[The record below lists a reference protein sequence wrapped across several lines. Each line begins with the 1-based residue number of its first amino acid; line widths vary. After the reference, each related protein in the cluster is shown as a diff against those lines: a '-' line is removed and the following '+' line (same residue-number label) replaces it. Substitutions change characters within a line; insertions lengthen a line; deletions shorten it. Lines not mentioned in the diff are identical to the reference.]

1 MKFQARKKSKGSM
14 RALSKAL
21 RFEKYL
27 SFRKSG
33 YLSVVGTALAAL
45 ITFSSSSSNAA
56 STVTIGMTAADIPM
70 TTGAPSQGGEGLRFT
85 GFTMYDG
92 LINWDL
98 TRSDVP
104 AQLTPG
110 LATSWKVN
118 PKDKTKWIFTL
129 RKGVKFHDGSTF
141 NADAV
146 IFNLAKIKD
155 KNSPQFDPKG
165 AAQIRA
171 RIPSVKAWKKIDEYT
186 VEISTPAPDAMLPYQ
201 LTWFLISSPAQWEKV
216 GKDWKKFAFKPSGTG
231 PFKLTK
237 LVPREK
243 AVMVPFKDYWDK
255 KRIAK
260 STIILRPIPEA
271 TARTAALLSGQTDWI
286 EAPAP
291 DAIPRLKK
299 AGKQIVT
306 NTYPHIW
313 PYTLSY
319 LPDSPWLDIRVRK
332 AANLAIDRDGL
343 VKLLG
348 GLAEPST
355 GSVEKGHPWRGNP
368 KFQIKYDP
376 DEARRLMKE
385 VGYTPE
391 KPLKAK
397 LVISTGGSGQMQP
410 LPMNEYIQQN
420 MKKVGID
427 LQLEVVEWARMRTVS
442 RAGATTPDQKGYHA
456 INNSYSTTHPFNA
469 FVRFF
474 HSSSV
479 APKGRNWGHYKAKWA
494 DEMIDK
500 ILVTFDI
507 EKQNKLCAKLHERLV
522 DEAAW
527 IWIVK
532 DLNPRALG
540 ANVKGMV
547 PAQSW
552 YLDLTGVHKK

>member
-1 MKFQARKKSKGSM
+1 MGS
-14 RALSKAL
+14 
-21 RFEKYL
+21 
-27 SFRKSG
+27 
-33 YLSVVGTALAAL
+33 VLAAFVA
-45 ITFSSSSSNAA
+45 FSGSNAFSA
-56 STVTIGMTAADIPM
+56 STVTIGMTAADIPV

-98 TRSDVP
+98 TKSDEP
-104 AQLTPG
+104 AKLTPG
-110 LATSWKVN
+110 LATSWNVN
-118 PKDKTKWIFTL
+118 PKDKSKWIFNL

-146 IFNLAKIKD
+146 TFNLAKIKD
-155 KNSPQFDPKG
+155 KSSPQFDPKG

-171 RIPSVKAWKKIDEYT
+171 RIPSVKAWRKIDDYT
-186 VEISTPAPDAMLPYQ
+186 VEITTPSPDAMLPYQ
-201 LTWFLISSPAQWEKV
+201 LTWFLISSPTQWEKV

-237 LVPREK
+237 LVPRER

-260 STIILRPIPEA
+260 TKLILRPIPEA
-271 TARTAALLSGQTDWI
+271 TSRSAALLSGQVDWI

-299 AGKQIVT
+299 AGMQIVT

-319 LPDSPWLDIRVRK
+319 LPDSPWNDVRVRK
-332 AANLAIDRDGL
+332 AANLAIDREGL

-368 KFQIKYDP
+368 KFAIRYDP
-376 DEARRLMKE
+376 DEARKLMKE
-385 VGYTPE
+385 AGYTPK
-391 KPLKAK
+391 KPLKTK
-397 LVISTGGSGQMQP
+397 LVISTSGSGQMQP

-427 LQLEVVEWARMRTVS
+427 LQLEVVEWARMRTIS
-442 RAGATTPDQKGYHA
+442 RAGATTPDQKGFHA
-456 INNSYSTTHPFNA
+456 INNSYGTPHPFNT

-474 HSSSV
+474 HSTSI
-479 APKGRNWGHYKAKWA
+479 APKGRNWGHYKTKWA
-494 DEMIDK
+494 DEIIDK
-500 ILVTFDI
+500 ILVTFDMD
-507 EKQNKLCAKLHERLV
+507 EQNKLCAKLHERLV

-540 ANVKGMV
+540 PKVKGMI

-552 YLDLTGVHKK
+552 YLDLTGVFKE